1 MNKNS
6 KFITNLK
13 AIIILNIM
21 TKGHNNL
28 GASGLH
34 GVREKQ
40 INEKIEWPWMIEFL
54 HPYQDGRCE
63 YGVSFQYTNM
73 FFL

>member
-1 MNKNS
+1 
-6 KFITNLK
+6 
-13 AIIILNIM
+13 M
-21 TKGHNNL
+21 TKGHTNF

-73 FFL
+73 FFLSENCYFQRIFKNFEVSGE